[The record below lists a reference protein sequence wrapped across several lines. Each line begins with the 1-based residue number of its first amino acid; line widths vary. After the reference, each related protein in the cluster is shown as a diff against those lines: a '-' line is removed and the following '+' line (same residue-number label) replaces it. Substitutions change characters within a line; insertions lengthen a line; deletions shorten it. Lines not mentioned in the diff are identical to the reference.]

1 LGTTPF
7 DTATGEP
14 TTVPDPLQVEP
25 EKKLYVTVPPAW
37 KLLVR
42 VAEAVTEP
50 PTCITF
56 GERTVAI
63 VGLALLTVRGAQALV
78 AGLLFA
84 SPL

>member
-1 LGTTPF
+1 V
-7 DTATGEP
+7 TGDP
-14 TTVPDPLQVEP
+14 TTVAVPPHVEP

-42 VAEAVTEP
+42 VAEAVTEL

-56 GERTVAI
+56 CERTMAI
-63 VGLALLTVRGAQALV
+63 EGLALFTVRGAQELV
-78 AGLLFA
+78 TGLLLA